1 MRIVRI
7 NPLPNLSP
15 RQREMAIQQGW
26 WPGEEEAAGFR
37 VYETADGDAVI
48 APWNPAIR
56 PGMKV
61 VAEGSIHGAF
71 TVPAVER
78 SGDERT
84 AVGRAEALV
93 PMER

>member
-61 VAEGSIHGAF
+61 VAEGSIQRRIHSSGGGAL
-71 TVPAVER
+71 R
-78 SGDERT
+78 
-84 AVGRAEALV
+84 GREDS
-93 PMER
+93 RGSC